1 MILYQDEHIMVVNK
15 PSGLLSVPG
24 RLEEHKDSVM
34 TRIQRDFPQAESVH
48 RLDMATS
55 GVIVVALNKAAER
68 ELKRQFRER
77 EPKKQYVARVWGHP
91 QPAEGLVD
99 LPLICDWPNRPK
111 QKVCYETGKAA
122 QTEYEVLEYA
132 EDNTARVRLKPI
144 TGRSHQ
150 LRVHMLAL
158 GHPILGDRFYAT
170 PEALAMAPRLLLHAL
185 RQRDDLPRAD
195 RLLSRY
201 PDAPGCASPPGK
213 SLTQTRLI
221 AGEPRVNH
229 LLNASDHQLGV
240 VTTAARAGVGRFI
253 AQQAAAHRF
262 ALRLAANQPRLRT
275 NDIDIPQ
282 ATQRMILFQFA
293 A

>member
-1 MILYQDEHIMVVNK
+1 MLMEPYNPPSEPWLHILYQDAHIMVVNK

-24 RLEEHKDSVM
+24 RLEEHRDSVM

-77 EPKKQYVARVWGHP
+77 EPSKRYVARVWGHP
-91 QPAEGLVD
+91 AAEKGVVD

-111 QKVCYETGKAA
+111 QKVCFETGKAA

-132 EDNTARVRLKPI
+132 PDNTARVLLKPI

-158 GHPILGDRFYAT
+158 GHPILGDRFYAH
-170 PEALAMAPRLLLHAL
+170 PEARAMAPRLQLHAL
-185 RQRDDLPRAD
+185 MLTITHPTFKNTMTFN
-195 RLLSRY
+195 
-201 PDAPGCASPPGK
+201 AP
-213 SLTQTRLI
+213 
-221 AGEPRVNH
+221 V
-229 LLNASDHQLGV
+229 D
-240 VTTAARAGVGRFI
+240 F
-253 AQQAAAHRF
+253 
-262 ALRLAANQPRLRT
+262 
-275 NDIDIPQ
+275 
-282 ATQRMILFQFA
+282 
-293 A
+293 